1 MGTWNFKEAAS
12 ATDEGFAPITEGR
25 YNMAI
30 EDAIIKPASTGTI
43 MLNITMVVN
52 DDGDFK
58 NRKVWQSFALDKPK
72 SQRFVIQF
80 LKACGTDVWQKD
92 NVSDDDLINAVKGS
106 KGINAY
112 LTPAKTNTGND
123 TTNASKF
130 MSLDEGAKVTGGSEL
145 FS

>member
-1 MGTWNFKEAAS
+1 MAWNFKEAAAS
-12 ATDEGFAPITEGR
+12 TDEGFAPIAEGR

-43 MLNITMVVN
+43 MLNITMAVS

-80 LKACGTDVWQKD
+80 LKACGTDVWKKD
-92 NVSDDDLINAVKGS
+92 NVSDSDLTTAVKSS

-130 MSLDEGAKVTGGSEL
+130 MSLEAGAEVTGDSQL

>member
-1 MGTWNFKEAAS
+1 MGTWNFKEAAAS
-12 ATDEGFAPITEGR
+12 TDEGFAPITEGR
-25 YNMAI
+25 YNMTI
-30 EDAIIKPASTGTI
+30 DDAVIKPASTGTM
-43 MLNITMVVN
+43 MLNITMSIS

-58 NRKVWQSFALDKPK
+58 NRKVWQNFALDKPK

-92 NVSDDDLINAVKGS
+92 GVTDDDLIGALKDC

-123 TTNASKF
+123 TTNARKF
-130 MSLDEGAKVTGGSEL
+130 MSLKEGAEVTGDSQL

>member
-1 MGTWNFKEAAS
+1 MAWNFKEAAS
-12 ATDEGFAPITEGR
+12 STDEGFAPITEGR

-30 EDAIIKPASTGTI
+30 EDATIKPASTGTI
-43 MLNITMVVN
+43 MLNITMAVS

-92 NVSDDDLINAVKGS
+92 NVSDDDLINAVKAS

-130 MSLDEGAKVTGGSEL
+130 MTMDDGAKVTGDSAL

>member
-1 MGTWNFKEAAS
+1 MAWNFKEAAAS
-12 ATDEGFAPITEGR
+12 TDEGFAPINEGR
-25 YNMAI
+25 YNMII

-43 MLNITMVVN
+43 MLNITMAVN

-92 NVSDDDLINAVKGS
+92 NVTDDALVAAVKAS

-123 TTNASKF
+123 TTNASIF
-130 MSLDEGAKVTGGSEL
+130 MSIDEGAKVSGDSEL
-145 FS
+145 FA